1 MVSAPATLRAL
12 EERGFDLGSQLVG
25 TAARSAQALAER
37 PAYRVLAAAVAE
49 DVAADRRRDAAAG
62 IGMRYAHRQ
71 FNPAWLR
78 SEKVRWELIAVVNR
92 LDRRPFAPEHCGEI
106 RFVYRLAYTENTAT
120 GVVSSRLPMTLN
132 LVRFQPRG
140 GAPGGEPSGSE
151 PRSGESR
158 SGERTCRDVARAWMG
173 GSTASEDAA
182 WLTAP
187 GGPLEPRRVRTLPLK
202 SVELNYQS
210 VRWPSTVRPRL
221 GGHAEY
227 GMRVFRPKSEAPYLE
242 PAPLENTIDR
252 ARLAKDRS
260 LREELRAWLSRPE
273 SLAALDAGTLV
284 VPERFLAD
292 HAVSVAP
299 HGLERKGNRPFAAT
313 FTPKD
318 FANLDFSGLTS
329 VRSAASMIR
338 RLDGLSCPGC
348 HHSRSL
354 AGFHLLGEDAPDKL
368 VDALRVPMSPH
379 FHTEVWR
386 RRAYV
391 AALASG
397 RAVDEARPPA
407 ERAPNDNGVGAH
419 CGLGDPAYA
428 TWTCAPGL
436 RCTNTGDPE
445 VGTCLPADGPS
456 VGDACE
462 HGTITGSDAHHDTTK
477 LARVACQGERVCEQN
492 SVGFPDGMCAG
503 ACTDLP
509 EGAICGGIPLLTEFN
524 GCLARGRSFESCIL
538 ENTRPGA
545 LRACSFHEPCRDDY
559 ICARANGGGACMP
572 PYFLFQLR
580 VDGHPI

>member
-1 MVSAPATLRAL
+1 MDPVVVVSAPATLRDL
-12 EERGFDLGSQLVG
+12 EARGFDLGSQLVG
-25 TAARSAQALAER
+25 TPARDAHALAEY
-37 PAYRVLAAAVAE
+37 PAYQVLAKAVA
-49 DVAADRRRDAAAG
+49 DDIAADRRRDAAAG

-78 SEKVRWELIAVVNR
+78 SEKMRWELIAVVNR
-92 LDRRPFAPEHCGEI
+92 LDRRPFAPEHCGEL

-120 GVVSSRLPMTLN
+120 GLVSSRLPMTLN

-140 GAPGGEPSGSE
+140 DGPA
-151 PRSGESR
+151 
-158 SGERTCRDVARAWMG
+158 CVDVAHSWLREH
-173 GSTASEDAA
+173 TATVDAA
-182 WLTAP
+182 WLT
-187 GGPLEPRRVRTLPLK
+187 GDRGPLAPSRVRALPLK
-202 SVELNYQS
+202 SVELNFQS

-227 GMRVFRPKSEAPYLE
+227 GMRVFQPRSDAPYLE
-242 PAPLENTIDR
+242 PAPLENTIDS
-252 ARLAKDRS
+252 ARLARDRR

-273 SLAALDAGTLV
+273 SLTALDAGTLV
-284 VPERFLAD
+284 VPERFLAKS
-292 HAVSVAP
+292 AVSIAP
-299 HGLERKGNRPFAAT
+299 HGLERKGNRPFATT

-318 FANLDFSGLTS
+318 FENLDFSGLSS

-354 AGFHLLGEDAPDKL
+354 AGFHLLGEDAPDKT
-368 VDALRVPMSPH
+368 VDALAVPMSAH
-379 FHTEVWR
+379 FHAEVQR

-391 AALASG
+391 VSLASAG
-397 RAVDEARPPA
+397 TTDEARPPA
-407 ERAPNDNGVGAH
+407 ERAPNENGVGAH
-419 CGLGDPAYA
+419 CGLGEPAYA
-428 TWTCAPGL
+428 DWTCAPGL
-436 RCTNTGDPE
+436 RCTSTGDPE
-445 VGTCLPADGPS
+445 VGTCLPAEGPS

-462 HGTITGSDAHHDTTK
+462 HGAITGSNAHHDTAK
-477 LARVACQGERVCEQN
+477 LARVACQGDRVCEQN

-509 EGAICGGIPLLTEFN
+509 PGAICGGIPLLTEFN
-524 GCLARGRSFESCIL
+524 GCLARGRSFESCIV

-545 LRACSFHEPCRDDY
+545 LRACSFDEPCRDDY
-559 ICARANGGGACMP
+559 VCARVNGAGACMP